1 MDDRMLR
8 DIGLS
13 PGDVHRLV
21 GCRRAPGSDYQWL
34 PFGNYSW
41 LHR

>member
-13 PGDVHRLV
+13 RDDVHRLE
-21 GCRRAPGSDYQWL
+21 GYRRVPWSDYQW
-34 PFGNYSW
+34 
-41 LHR
+41 RR